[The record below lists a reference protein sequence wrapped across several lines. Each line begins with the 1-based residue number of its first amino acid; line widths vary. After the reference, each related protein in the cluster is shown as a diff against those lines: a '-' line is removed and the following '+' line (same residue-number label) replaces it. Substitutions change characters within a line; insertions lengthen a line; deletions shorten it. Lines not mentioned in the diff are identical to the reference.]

1 MSGDAQGG
9 DGYASTEGRTVKD
22 RLNALFAMNNPK
34 TGRPY
39 VNADVARATGISASA
54 IAQLRQGV
62 KPNPTLNTIE
72 ALGDFFGVTPDYFS
86 RQTTDEHARRI
97 VAGLEMLDAAEKA
110 GVVGLFARA
119 SGLSE
124 DSLRTIRA
132 VIETAR
138 KAEGLDDPKA
148 R

>member
-1 MSGDAQGG
+1 MPGEVQDG
-9 DGYASTEGRTVKD
+9 DGSAPPEGRTVKD
-22 RLNALFAMNNPK
+22 RLNALFAMVNPE
-34 TGRPY
+34 TGRHY

-62 KPNPTLNTIE
+62 KLNPTLNTIE
-72 ALGDFFGVTPDYFS
+72 ALSDFFGVTTEYFS
-86 RQTTDEHARRI
+86 RKTSDEHARRV
-97 VAGLEMLDAAEKA
+97 VAGLELLNAAEKA

-124 DSLRTIRA
+124 ENLHMVRA

-138 KAEGLDDPKA
+138 KAQGLDGSQS
-148 R
+148 